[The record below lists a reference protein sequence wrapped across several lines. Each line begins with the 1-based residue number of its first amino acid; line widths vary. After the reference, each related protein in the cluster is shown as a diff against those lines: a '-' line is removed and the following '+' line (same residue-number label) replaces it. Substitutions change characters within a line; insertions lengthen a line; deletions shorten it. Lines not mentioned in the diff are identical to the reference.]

1 MRVQVTYINAHGTST
16 AYNDKF
22 ETMAI
27 KRVFGD
33 HAKKL
38 YISSTKGEAQ
48 DLSYNLRQYTGGW
61 AGGACPFVQGGY
73 SALRNPSPHTMI
85 AALPAGLPWCVSDFL
100 PVWWLVLM

>member
-1 MRVQVTYINAHGTST
+1 MAGVRVRQVTYINAHGTST

-48 DLSYNLRQYTGGW
+48 DSLVYPLGNTQGDRPVERPFIQLHRYGIHKHLHHVGRS
-61 AGGACPFVQGGY
+61 ACVC
-73 SALRNPSPHTMI
+73 I
-85 AALPAGLPWCVSDFL
+85 
-100 PVWWLVLM
+100 

>member
-1 MRVQVTYINAHGTST
+1 MAGVRVRQVTYINAHGTST

-48 DLSYNLRQYTGGW
+48 DSPFVTSRQYRGIGGW
-61 AGGACPFVQGGY
+61 SVRLFSFTVMA
-73 SALRNPSPHTMI
+73 STSPYTMS
-85 AALPAGLPWCVSDFL
+85 AGLPVSD
-100 PVWWLVLM
+100 VLRVML